1 MEKEINYKMYIGN
14 YTNKGVTIFDIEKM
28 HSINTEQGKIINN
41 SYVCINKDF
50 LYSVS
55 EIRDENIKSGYIS
68 SYRINGDNLEFLNS
82 CSSYGYDPC
91 FITVNSF
98 LDLLCVANYTGG
110 SFAIY
115 KIMSD
120 GSIGRMI
127 YSESYGKNSRVHQIQ
142 FSEDSSTFYVV
153 DLGLNTIGAYSI
165 QIDNGE
171 CIINK
176 LSKIKFENEEK
187 PRHLIIESEN
197 TIFLVTEGSCEL
209 IKIHI
214 DKNYN
219 MTLVDRVSILPID
232 VKDNYTGCAIKND
245 TNNKYIYLSIRGHNS
260 ISVFRISH
268 NLELVQNISCE
279 GICPRDLTLT
289 REGKYLMCANQ
300 ESNNISIF
308 SINNGLLS
316 FEKSIDVESPT
327 CICIT

>member
-68 SYRINGDNLEFLNS
+68 SYRINDDNLELLNS

-98 LDLLCVANYTGG
+98 LGLLCVANYTGG

-127 YSESYGKNSRVHQIQ
+127 YSESYGN
-142 FSEDSSTFYVV
+142 
-153 DLGLNTIGAYSI
+153 
-165 QIDNGE
+165 
-171 CIINK
+171 
-176 LSKIKFENEEK
+176 
-187 PRHLIIESEN
+187 P
-197 TIFLVTEGSCEL
+197 
-209 IKIHI
+209 
-214 DKNYN
+214 
-219 MTLVDRVSILPID
+219 
-232 VKDNYTGCAIKND
+232 
-245 TNNKYIYLSIRGHNS
+245 
-260 ISVFRISH
+260 VFR
-268 NLELVQNISCE
+268 
-279 GICPRDLTLT
+279 R
-289 REGKYLMCANQ
+289 
-300 ESNNISIF
+300 F
-308 SINNGLLS
+308 
-316 FEKSIDVESPT
+316 F
-327 CICIT
+327 